1 MVRLRVVP
9 AFSARARVM
18 RSGGLRVGEAAE
30 EGEAAAGLPES
41 IVLACIDGDTAAVAA
56 WLDAGGE
63 GRVDTTWDGPRD
75 VVRGVTL
82 LMMASKYG
90 HEATVKVL
98 LERGASVDHQDSFDL
113 TALMYAACN
122 GYASIVMRLLQTG
135 AQWEMRGNNG
145 RSALQIAQ
153 GQGHHECVRAIE
165 EHEAAAAASARAA

>member
-1 MVRLRVVP
+1 
-9 AFSARARVM
+9 M

-98 LERGASVDHQDSFDL
+98 LERGASVDHQDRSPRQD

-122 GYASIVMRLLQTG
+122 GHASIMRQLLQTG
-135 AQWEMRGNNG
+135 AQWDMRGNNG